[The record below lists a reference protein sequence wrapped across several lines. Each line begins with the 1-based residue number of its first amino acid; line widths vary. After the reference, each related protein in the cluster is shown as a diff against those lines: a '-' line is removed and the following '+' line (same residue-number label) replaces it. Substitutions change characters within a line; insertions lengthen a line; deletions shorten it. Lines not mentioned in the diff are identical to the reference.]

1 MKVETGKGEI
11 SLAALWGIW
20 SVSALTSLP
29 GLAVSPILDKIS
41 HIFPSSSQIDVQLLT
56 SLPSLMIIPFVLI
69 TGHITEK
76 VGYFKT
82 LACGLWV
89 FMISGIL
96 YLLCT
101 DMWQLIVVS
110 ALLGVGAGIIIPLS
124 TSLISR
130 FFIGDYRT
138 QQFGY
143 SSAITNIMLVLA
155 TALTGYLA
163 EVEWKLPFVVYLFP
177 IFSIVLLPF
186 IRRADSG
193 RVIEEHNR
201 VSVSKGIDYG
211 KLIQYMLYYFIV
223 TYLTVIVSF
232 NLPYL
237 MGEYG
242 FDSGT
247 SGLMI
252 SLFFLAIMLP
262 GFFLPS
268 ILRFMS
274 GKVERSSLLMIMVGL
289 LVIYLFKSLLSI
301 ALGCVV
307 MGVGY
312 GIVQPYLYDRVS
324 SVASSQRV
332 TFALALLMSVN
343 YVAILV
349 CPFVID
355 NVQEFMHVSSQRFAF
370 GFNVVISILSL
381 IAMLIR
387 RVIIYKN
394 H

>member
-1 MKVETGKGEI
+1 
-11 SLAALWGIW
+11 
-20 SVSALTSLP
+20 
-29 GLAVSPILDKIS
+29 
-41 HIFPSSSQIDVQLLT
+41 
-56 SLPSLMIIPFVLI
+56 
-69 TGHITEK
+69 
-76 VGYFKT
+76 
-82 LACGLWV
+82 
-89 FMISGIL
+89 
-96 YLLCT
+96 
-101 DMWQLIVVS
+101 
-110 ALLGVGAGIIIPLS
+110 
-124 TSLISR
+124 
-130 FFIGDYRT
+130 
-138 QQFGY
+138 
-143 SSAITNIMLVLA
+143 
-155 TALTGYLA
+155 
-163 EVEWKLPFVVYLFP
+163 
-177 IFSIVLLPF
+177 
-186 IRRADSG
+186 
-193 RVIEEHNR
+193 
-201 VSVSKGIDYG
+201 
-211 KLIQYMLYYFIV
+211 MLYYFIV